1 MAKFILD
8 TCILLHYVRGTTLA
22 LHVENQYSPSV
33 PPNFSVISVVS
44 QGEILSLAFRRK
56 LGDQKQIALRK
67 LLASIPAVDINRS
80 SIIER
85 FAELDA
91 YRLGKHP
98 DKLLPDGESSKSI
111 GDNDLW
117 IASTASVLK
126 STLLTTDK
134 DFMVFDTVFLD
145 VVYLDP
151 EQFKEKH

>member
-33 PPNFSVISVVS
+33 PPNYSVISVVS

-56 LGDQKQIALRK
+56 WGVQKQIALKK
-67 LLASIPAVDINRS
+67 LL
-80 SIIER
+80 
-85 FAELDA
+85 LDA

-98 DKLLPDGESSKSI
+98 EKLLPDGESSKSI